1 METRTMTGS
10 TYEAGAVPFD
20 FFKRVSWGAI
30 FAGSLVAIVVDIM
43 LSLLG
48 LGIGLGIISPATED
62 NPLGL
67 IGIGAGIWMALSALI
82 ALFAGAWVAGRL
94 AGIPRRSIGAIHGI
108 VVWGVATL
116 FAFFVM
122 TTAVG
127 SLVSGISGAVGR
139 SLSAVTSQVQTGDG
153 ISLDAIVS
161 QARALTG
168 TGEDKELGDVI
179 RKVFSGTTPNQA
191 DRAVLVDQLVE
202 KGGMS
207 RAEASSTVDTWIQRF
222 SGARE
227 GVAATAEQAM
237 SALSKAAIWSFI
249 AMLLGAIAA
258 ALGGIAGSPKEN
270 LPIVPLKQETLKS

>member
-1 METRTMTGS
+1 MTET

-62 NPLGL
+62 NPLGM
-67 IGIGAGIWMALSALI
+67 IGIGAGIWMGISALI

-108 VVWGVATL
+108 VVWGVAAL
-116 FAFFVM
+116 FSFFVM

-127 SLVSGISGAVGR
+127 SLISGITGVVGK
-139 SLSAVTSQVQTGDG
+139 SLSAVSSQVQTGDG
-153 ISLDAIVS
+153 ISLQAIMS
-161 QARALTG
+161 QARELTG
-168 TGEDKELGDVI
+168 KGEDKELGDVI
-179 RKVFSGTTPNQA
+179 SKVFSGATPNQA

-202 KGGMS
+202 KGGMT
-207 RAEASSTVDTWIQRF
+207 RAEASSTVDIWIQRF

-227 GVAATAEQAM
+227 GAAATAEQAM
-237 SALSKAAIWSFI
+237 SALSKAAIWSFV
-249 AMLLGAIAA
+249 ALLLGAVAA
-258 ALGGIAGSPKEN
+258 ALGGAFGSPKEA
-270 LPIVPLKQETLKS
+270 LPIVPLTQQKLKP